1 MRATLMI
8 ALACALGLGL
18 AGCKAAQVSETDASR
33 TKDSST
39 PDPGAS
45 GYTFVFIRDVESQQF
60 SFSCSATNAPGTDID
75 AVALIR
81 KGQTVGYVMKG
92 SAVFLE
98 PASVACTPADCS
110 GQDCTYASSSST
122 IPEADLISRTEGPP
136 DAVVRGSTND
146 TGYMSLN
153 GGSLQAQIGDG
164 SGNPPAQAILSGDQ
178 IKVYEVDQS
187 YKTASNTGE
196 RTPEHYQLVIQ
207 TSDNQNLPLH
217 PVQFDPLSS
226 ATCGKTPSPDDYLGC
241 GTTVFAVP

>member
-1 MRATLMI
+1 MI
-8 ALACALGLGL
+8 GLACVLGLGR

-81 KGQTVGYVMKG
+81 KGQVIGYLMKG
-92 SAVFLE
+92 SAAFTPE
-98 PASVACTPADCS
+98 TVACAPADCS
-110 GQDCTYASSSST
+110 GGDCTYASSSSPT
-122 IPEADLISRTEGPP
+122 KEAQLIPRTEGPP

-153 GGSLQAQIGDG
+153 GGSLQAQFGDG
-164 SGNPPAQAILSGDQ
+164 SGNPPAQVILSGDQ

-196 RTPEHYQLVIQ
+196 CTPEHYQLVIQ
-207 TSDNQNLPLH
+207 TSDNQNLSLH
-217 PVQFDPLSS
+217 PVQFDPLNS
-226 ATCGKTPSPDDYLGC
+226 ATCPSPDDYLGC